1 MHETSG
7 PKPAT
12 VARQRLPREQRRLQL
27 LDVAGAVFA
36 AKGYHNAAMDDIADS
51 AGVSKP
57 VLYQH
62 FESKLD
68 LYLALVDR
76 ACDQL
81 VERVT
86 DALQSTDENR
96 DRVYRTIAAFYAFV
110 SDSGRSFRFV
120 FESDLTGDAQVQE
133 RLWRAH
139 QDIAREIGAVIAGDT
154 GLPDE
159 QAELLGMS
167 LVGMAQVSA
176 RHWAAGA
183 YEQLEVQRAVDLI
196 SSLAWRGI
204 RAFPKHDSA
213 DH

>member
-1 MHETSG
+1 MHDSSG
-7 PKPAT
+7 PRPGT

-36 AKGYHNAAMDDIADS
+36 AKGYHSAAMDDIAEA

-62 FESKLD
+62 FASKLD

-86 DALQSTDENR
+86 DALQSTEENR
-96 DRVYRTIAAFYAFV
+96 DRVYRTIGAFYDFV

-154 GLPDE
+154 GVPDE

-176 RHWAAGA
+176 RHWAAEA
-183 YEQLEVQRAVDLI
+183 SDDLDVKRAVDLI

-204 RAFPKHDSA
+204 RAFPKHNTPE
-213 DH
+213 H

>member
-1 MHETSG
+1 MHDSSG
-7 PKPAT
+7 TRPGT
-12 VARQRLPREQRRLQL
+12 GARQRLPREQRRLQL

-36 AKGYHNAAMDDIADS
+36 AKGYHSAAMDDIAEA

-62 FESKLD
+62 FASKLD

-86 DALQSTDENR
+86 EALQSTEENR
-96 DRVYRTIAAFYAFV
+96 DRVYRTIGAFYDFV

-176 RHWAAGA
+176 RHWAAEA
-183 YEQLEVQRAVDLI
+183 SDDLDVKRAVDLI

-204 RAFPKHDSA
+204 RAFPKHNGA
-213 DH
+213 EH